1 MWLFLVSDKDKEQQ
15 QQQNQQQTLYNAG
28 MGTADSSKTNSDLWY
43 DNLVHNDEKINTN
56 FHLC

>member
-43 DNLVHNDEKINTN
+43 DNLVHKNEKNEY
-56 FHLC
+56 